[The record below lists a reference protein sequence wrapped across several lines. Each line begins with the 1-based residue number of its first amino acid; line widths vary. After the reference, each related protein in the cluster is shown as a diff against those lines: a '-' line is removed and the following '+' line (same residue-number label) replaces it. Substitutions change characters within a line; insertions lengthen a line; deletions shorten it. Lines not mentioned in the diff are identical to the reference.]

1 MVKNGSNGNNGD
13 RNLPGTHLVIPYY
26 TGDQGARPLPAADP
40 FWMCTSILIDEGPHA
55 GQKLTSGQTASL
67 SLDAVNRG
75 DLTTPATC
83 LFYWANPTIVF
94 TGRRS
99 T

>member
-26 TGDQGARPLPAADP
+26 TDP